1 MRRTLK
7 LLNSFIERHC
17 QGNRCLVMGLMI
29 CILLAGSVGT
39 WWLVVRAEREMSE
52 DLLGRT
58 RLAAKTVNLEKIKAL
73 TGTADDVD
81 SVDYQQLKEQFID
94 IRAADPN
101 CRYVYLMGRK
111 ANGTVF
117 FFLDSEPENSRDYFP
132 PGDVYEEVSEG
143 DLRVFETGIASVF
156 GPVTDRWGMWI
167 SSLVPMTD
175 PKTGEIIALMGM
187 DIDARDWRWNVAARA
202 GWSVGMIL
210 LMMIGLLT
218 ALFAAGKVPSTPK
231 PVMRRLLPFLT
242 VMLLVLVLASAF
254 ILWRGHYD
262 RLIGRTATVSTDVEW
277 GLKTALER
285 QARGLAMSAL
295 SIAVDS
301 RVQDALKAKD
311 AELIPIDYDKMF
323 ETLQQEQSLTHFLFL
338 DKERICLKRLH
349 KPDLV
354 GGKIERLAAQEAER
368 TGKASWG
375 IDKGLAGKAS
385 LRSFQPV
392 FDDQQTLVGYIELG
406 TEIDRILRELQ
417 IPDGVEIALSI
428 RKDAMRQVD
437 WQEGMPQVSPMD
449 DCERLPNSVIVY
461 ESKGRLPDVFAQL
474 LDHNPSEDH
483 YNQPLWNIVVAGK
496 NWNVT
501 VSPLADSSGREVGNI
516 LIVNDITSLKASFR
530 RDITLGGIISAVI
543 LAALLGLSYVVL
555 RHTDAGIRAQE
566 EKLRDS
572 REHLAATLRSIGDG
586 VIACNTAGTVVSLN
600 AAAEELTGWSNAEA
614 AGVSI
619 REVFR
624 IINAMSREPA
634 EIPVFRA
641 ISDGTNVDLANHTAL
656 IAKDGTERQIAD
668 SCAPI
673 KDASGTVSGAV
684 LVFRDVTEEYRQREE
699 LRESEERFKQLAAQS
714 RTITWEFTSEGLY
727 TFISPVVK
735 NILGYTPQEI
745 IGKMHFYDLHPE
757 GEHEEIKKTAFGYFT
772 RKEHFQE
779 LVRPALTKS
788 GEIRW
793 LSTNGIPLL
802 NPDGTLRGYRGSY
815 TDITERRQMEAELTS
830 ERTRLAGIIEATH
843 VGTWEWNV
851 QTGATVFNERWAEI
865 IGYTLEEISPA
876 TIETWMK
883 YTHPDDLKRCNEMLE
898 KHFRGELLYYDV
910 EVRMRHKNGEWV
922 WVHDRGKVV
931 SRTREGKPLLML
943 GTHQDITE
951 RKRMETELEK
961 ERTRLAGIIEATH
974 AGTWEWNVQTGETVL
989 NERWAEIIG
998 YTLEE
1003 ISPISS
1009 KIWKKYCHP
1018 DDLKQASER
1027 IEKHFR
1033 GELPY
1038 HDVEVRMQ
1046 HKNGEWVWVNDR
1058 GRVVSW
1064 TQDGKPLLMRGTHQ
1078 DITDRKRIENELL
1091 TANERYE
1098 LAVSGVN
1105 DGIWDWNI
1113 TTNELYLSPRWKQIL
1128 GYENHELEN
1137 HHDTF
1142 IRLTYEEDLGRVN
1155 EHLQSYFK
1163 GETNE
1168 YSVQFRMKHKDGSL
1182 RWILSKGAAIR
1193 DKENRPFRMAGSH
1206 SDITLQKMAEEAIKV
1221 AKNQAE
1227 AATKAKSVFLANMSH
1242 EIRTPLNGVIGF
1254 TDLLRN
1260 TQLTNE
1266 QRLYAENASVSAHSL
1281 LNIISDILDF
1291 SKIEAGMLTLE
1302 YIMTDMFQ
1310 LFEQSMDIVK
1320 FNAEKKELEILLD
1333 LDVDMPRFAMVDP
1346 VRLNQVLVN
1355 LLGNAVKFTSQGE
1368 VELKVRYKPQVNNRG
1383 VFSISVRDTGIGIS
1397 KEQQQKLFKAF
1408 TQADPSTTR
1417 KFGGTGLGLTISD
1430 MIVSQ
1435 MGSKIQIESVEGKGA
1450 TFFFELSL
1458 DTAKGEIRSHEVI
1471 SRIKRCLVIDDNANN
1486 RLILEHM
1493 LKSWDIECES
1503 CADGLSALEILS
1515 KSKPFDIIICDYN
1528 MPKIDGLE
1536 TIRRIR
1542 EKMET
1547 TPEKQPMILLYSSSE
1562 DPDIHKRSLEL
1573 GVCFCIA
1580 KPVKQEQLFACF
1592 ASAMESKKLDASA
1605 GAPETVQKPEAETA
1619 AKDIP
1624 AGPVILVA
1632 EDVHMNMMLVKVL
1645 LSKIFPGSVIH
1656 EAGTGLAAIHKYRE
1670 FHPDL
1675 ILMDLQMPEMDGR
1688 EATQEIRKLERD
1700 TGSGKRV
1707 PIIALS
1713 AEAQPEEMESSIK
1726 AGIDDY
1732 VTKPIETKK
1741 LKAVLEKHL
1750 RSERKA

>member
-1 MRRTLK
+1 MS
-7 LLNSFIERHC
+7 SFFERHC
-17 QGNRCLVMGLMI
+17 QGNRCLVMGLMV

-39 WWLVVRAEREMSE
+39 WWLVIRAEREMSE
-52 DLLGRT
+52 DLLVRT
-58 RLAAKTVNLEKIKAL
+58 QLAANAMNLTKIRAL
-73 TGTADDVD
+73 TGTKADLQ
-81 SVDYQQLKEQFID
+81 STEYQQLKEQFID

-101 CRYVYLMGRK
+101 CRYVYLMGRR
-111 ANGTVF
+111 AEGTVF
-117 FFLDSEPENSRDYFP
+117 FFLDSEPENSRDYLP

-156 GPVTDRWGMWI
+156 GPVTDRWGTWI
-167 SSLVPMTD
+167 SSLVPITD
-175 PKTGEIIALMGM
+175 PETGKIIALMGM

-202 GWSVGMIL
+202 GWSVGITLM
-210 LMMIGLLT
+210 MMIGLLT
-218 ALFAAGKVPSTPK
+218 ALFTAGKVPSTPK

-285 QARGLAMSAL
+285 QARGLAMSAFA
-295 SIAVDS
+295 IAVDS

-311 AELIPIDYDKMF
+311 AELIPVDYQHMF

-368 TGKASWG
+368 TGKAAWG

-449 DCERLPNSVIVY
+449 GWERLSNSVIVY

-474 LDHNPSEDH
+474 LDHNLSEDH

-501 VSPLADSSGREVGNI
+501 VSPLADSSGREVGDI
-516 LIVNDITSLKASFR
+516 LIMSDTTNLKASFR

-586 VIACNTAGTVVSLN
+586 VIACNTAGMVVSLN

-673 KDASGTVSGAV
+673 KDAFGTVSGAV
-684 LVFRDVTEEYRQREE
+684 LVFRDVTEEYRQREK

-714 RTITWEFTSEGLY
+714 RTITWEVNAEGLY
-727 TFISPVVK
+727 TFVSPVMK
-735 NILGYTPQEI
+735 KILGYEPEEI
-745 IGKMHFYDLHPE
+745 IGKMHFFDLHPRD
-757 GEHEEIKKTAFGYFT
+757 EHEEIKNTAFGFFT
-772 RKEHFQE
+772 RKERFQE
-779 LVRPALTKS
+779 LIRPALTKS

-851 QTGATVFNERWAEI
+851 RTGATVFNERWAEI

-951 RKRMETELEK
+951 RKR
-961 ERTRLAGIIEATH
+961 
-974 AGTWEWNVQTGETVL
+974 
-989 NERWAEIIG
+989 
-998 YTLEE
+998 
-1003 ISPISS
+1003 
-1009 KIWKKYCHP
+1009 
-1018 DDLKQASER
+1018 
-1027 IEKHFR
+1027 
-1033 GELPY
+1033 
-1038 HDVEVRMQ
+1038 
-1046 HKNGEWVWVNDR
+1046 
-1058 GRVVSW
+1058 
-1064 TQDGKPLLMRGTHQ
+1064 
-1078 DITDRKRIENELL
+1078 IENELL

-1105 DGIWDWNI
+1105 DGIWDWDI
-1113 TTNELYLSPRWKQIL
+1113 TTNELYLSPRWKQML
-1128 GYENHELEN
+1128 GYEDHELEN
-1137 HHDTF
+1137 HHNTF
-1142 IRLTYEEDLGRVN
+1142 IRLVYEEDIGKVN
-1155 EHLQSYFK
+1155 ELLQRYFK
-1163 GETNE
+1163 GEINE
-1168 YSVQFRMKHKDGSL
+1168 YAFQFRMKHKDGSL
-1182 RWILSKGAAIR
+1182 RWILTKGSAIR
-1193 DKENRPFRMAGSH
+1193 DEKNSPIRMAGSH

-1320 FNAEKKELEILLD
+1320 FNAEKKKLEILLD
-1333 LDVDMPRFAMVDP
+1333 LDVNMPRFAMVDP

-1493 LKSWDIECES
+1493 LRSWDIECES
-1503 CADGLSALEILS
+1503 CADGLSALDILN

-1528 MPKIDGLE
+1528 MPQIDGLE

-1542 EKMET
+1542 EKLEP
-1547 TPEKQPMILLYSSSE
+1547 TPEKQPTILLYSSSE
-1562 DPDIHKRSLEL
+1562 DPDIHKKSHDL
-1573 GVCFCIA
+1573 GVRFCIA

-1592 ASAMESKKLDASA
+1592 ASAYEPIQGESTI
-1605 GAPETVQKPEAETA
+1605 GTPETGTKPESDSAT
-1619 AKDIP
+1619 KNPP

-1632 EDVHMNMMLVKVL
+1632 EDIHLNMMLVKVL
-1645 LSKIFPGSVIH
+1645 LTRIFPGSVIH

-1670 FHPDL
+1670 CHPDL

-1688 EATQEIRKLERD
+1688 EATQEIRELERNS
-1700 TGSGKRV
+1700 GGKRV

-1713 AEAQPEEMESSIK
+1713 AEAQPEEMESSIQ

-1732 VTKPIETKK
+1732 VTKPIDAKK
-1741 LKAVLEKHL
+1741 LRVVLEKYFQN
-1750 RSERKA
+1750 RPKA